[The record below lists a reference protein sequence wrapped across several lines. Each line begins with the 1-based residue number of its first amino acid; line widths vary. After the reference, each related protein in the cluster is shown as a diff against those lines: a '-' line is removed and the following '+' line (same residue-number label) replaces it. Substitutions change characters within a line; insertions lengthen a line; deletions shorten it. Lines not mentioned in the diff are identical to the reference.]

1 MLIRDGACLRMKEG
15 GPVLG
20 ILPDR
25 RYLQGEIDLQ
35 SGDWLVLFTDG
46 VTEARGP
53 SGREFGEDRLEELLN
68 QLLNGAHKLRAAELR
83 DRIME
88 AVKEFS
94 DGEVYDDATLMIV
107 RVD

>member
-1 MLIRDGACLRMKEG
+1 M
-15 GPVLG
+15 LG

-35 SGDWLVLFTDG
+35 SGDCLVLFTDG

-68 QLLNGAHKLRAAELR
+68 QLLNGGHKLRAAELR

-88 AVKEFS
+88 AVKQFS